1 MNQSTRYSFNL
12 NTFQMEEKA
21 WPIQILNRFWSDTQ
35 LGALNEAMCELTR
48 KNRNLKRE
56 LKELEEAMRYV
67 HHQIQIEQIKNE
79 N

>member
-12 NTFQMEEKA
+12 NSLRMEEKT
-21 WPIQILNRFWSDTQ
+21 WPLQILPRFWSDTQ
-35 LGALNEAMCELTR
+35 LGALNEAMDELTL

-56 LKELEEAMRYV
+56 LKENEDNIRYV
-67 HHQIQIEQIKNE
+67 LHQIQLEKIINE